1 MGDIIFYLEPS
12 IKKALNQTNIKNR
25 EELKQELHFKII
37 NKVSKED
44 IENIPGFFETII
56 NDDTPSATNH

>member
-1 MGDIIFYLEPS
+1 MEDIIFCLEPS

-37 NKVSKED
+37 NKVSK
-44 IENIPGFFETII
+44 GV
-56 NDDTPSATNH
+56 PSA